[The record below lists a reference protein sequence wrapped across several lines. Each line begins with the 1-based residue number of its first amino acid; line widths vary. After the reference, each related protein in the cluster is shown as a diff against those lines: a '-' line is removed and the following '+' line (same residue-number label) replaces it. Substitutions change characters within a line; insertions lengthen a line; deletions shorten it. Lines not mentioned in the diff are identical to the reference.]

1 LCEKLPTQLTIN
13 SIDNNRTISNTKR
26 CFTIGQ
32 CHMTIVTTN
41 KNHIISFEPNNIDQ
55 LSFSSI
61 NKLLIAHNQNNASVI
76 FSSIINTKEIL
87 IDNCYNNNNNNN
99 KVAKRNT
106 KEPYRSDSTSST
118 VITFNSSSYI
128 DYHSQELLDY
138 PLRLSLR
145 FRTLGRIS
153 NGVLLS
159 LTQRKSSSLIIP
171 FFIIEH
177 SNGKIEITVLQL
189 DERKILSTV
198 TERIILVTTIC

>member
-1 LCEKLPTQLTIN
+1 
-13 SIDNNRTISNTKR
+13 
-26 CFTIGQ
+26 
-32 CHMTIVTTN
+32 MTIVTTN

-198 TERIILVTTIC
+198 TNEQMNEQKNEEEEEKEKERIEVLFFPALQGHHSYTS